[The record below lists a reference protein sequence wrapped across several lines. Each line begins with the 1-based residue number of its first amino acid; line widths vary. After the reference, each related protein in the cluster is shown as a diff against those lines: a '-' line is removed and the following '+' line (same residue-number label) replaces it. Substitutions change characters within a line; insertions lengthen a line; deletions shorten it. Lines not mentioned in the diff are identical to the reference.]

1 MTHLIS
7 STYESPVGMLK
18 LVAGEEGLR
27 AVIWPDGRLD
37 RVGLAGETLTP
48 GDAPVLDA
56 TARELDEYFAG
67 TRTTFDVPLDLHG
80 TSFQLGA
87 WRALAEI
94 PYGETRT
101 YGQQASRIGRPA
113 AVRAIGAAN
122 GRNPVSIVLP
132 CHRVI
137 GSNGSLVGFG
147 GGLEVKAALLTL
159 ERGAAEQGQARS
171 RAPSSKQASPEE
183 AASPARAGRNR
194 GT

>member
-7 STYESPVGMLK
+7 TTYESPVGTLT
-18 LVAGEEGLR
+18 LVAGDEGLR

-56 TARELDEYFAG
+56 TAAQLDEYFAG
-67 TRTTFDVPLDLHG
+67 TRTTFDLPLDLHG
-80 TSFQLGA
+80 TPFQLAA
-87 WRALAEI
+87 WQALAEI

-101 YGQQASRIGRPA
+101 YGEQADRIGRPT

-147 GGLEVKAALLTL
+147 GGLEVKAALLEL
-159 ERGAAEQGQARS
+159 ERETHWHPAEAGHSTRARHGYPRPARS
-171 RAPSSKQASPEE
+171 R
-183 AASPARAGRNR
+183 
-194 GT
+194 

>member
-1 MTHLIS
+1 MTQLIS
-7 STYESPVGMLK
+7 TTYESPVGTLT

-27 AVIWPDGRLD
+27 AVIWPHGRLD
-37 RVGLAGETLTP
+37 RVGLDGETLEP

-56 TARELDEYFAG
+56 TVEQLDEYFAG

-80 TSFQLGA
+80 TPFQLAA
-87 WRALAEI
+87 WQALAGI

-101 YGQQASRIGRPA
+101 YGEQADTIGRPT

-137 GSNGSLVGFG
+137 GSNGSLTGFG
-147 GGLEVKAALLTL
+147 GGLEVKARLLDL
-159 ERGAAEQGQARS
+159 EREHA
-171 RAPSSKQASPEE
+171 
-183 AASPARAGRNR
+183 
-194 GT
+194 